1 MGAHSFCLQTTTT
14 SMSNFA
20 FAGWM
25 DAAQMYSAAQMDGT
39 VFLDLALMK
48 TIYYFYYL
56 LYIFKQ
62 KRKGKEVM

>member
-25 DAAQMYSAAQMDGT
+25 DAAQMDSTAQMDGT
-39 VFLDLALMK
+39 VFFFFF
-48 TIYYFYYL
+48 IS
-56 LYIFKQ
+56 LYICI
-62 KRKGKEVM
+62 